1 MMRTV
6 IIGGGLA
13 GGGVAARLAALGA
26 QALLLEREAGAH
38 DKICGEFLSVE
49 AGQHL
54 AALGLDVARLGGA
67 RIDRMQL
74 HVGRRS
80 AEARLPF
87 VATGVTRRS
96 LDAALLDHAA
106 ALGADV
112 QRGVTVRGLSR
123 GRAVTALGE
132 TDGGAVVLATGKH
145 ELRGLAR
152 DPEGTIDDLIGFKMF
167 FKATP
172 KLRAALAG
180 AVTVTAYEGGY
191 AGLQCVE
198 NDRLNLCLLVEQ
210 ARFKALGGRW
220 ETLFAALLQEPG
232 LQLLADA
239 EALLTKPL
247 TISGVPYGYLYAS
260 AARRAGLR
268 GRETPEV
275 REKSPDDQGQSAD
288 HGPVL
293 AGSRAENAGFV
304 RENGQGSRGFEA
316 KLTGHDGVPA
326 GYRGDAM
333 PFAREIDGETAQNP
347 LWRVGDQAA
356 VIPSFCGDGMAMAL
370 HGARLAADRLA
381 VGAAPAD
388 FQHQL
393 HGDVARQV
401 RLATNLQ
408 RVANSRAGRF
418 ALINGLAA
426 VPGALGLLARWTR
439 VAPQAVARAVA

>member
-1 MMRTV
+1 MTRTV

-13 GGGVAARLAALGA
+13 GGGVAARLAHLGHPALV
-26 QALLLEREAGAH
+26 LEREVGAH

-67 RIDRMQL
+67 RIDTMRL
-74 HVGRRS
+74 HVGRRV

-87 VATGVTRRS
+87 VATGVTRRA

-106 ALGADV
+106 ALGAEV
-112 QRGVTVRGLSR
+112 QRGVTVRGLAQ
-123 GRAVTALGE
+123 GRAETTLGRV
-132 TDGGAVVLATGKH
+132 DGGALVLATGKH
-145 ELRGLAR
+145 ELRGVAR
-152 DPEGTIDDLIGFKMF
+152 DPSGTIDDLIGFKMF

-180 AVTVTAYEGGY
+180 AVTVTAYDGGY

-198 NDRLNLCLLVEQ
+198 NDRLNLCLLVERE
-210 ARFKALGGRW
+210 RFKALGGRW
-220 ETLFAALLQEPG
+220 EALFAALVREPG

-239 EALLTKPL
+239 EALLARPL
-247 TISGVPYGYLYAS
+247 TISGVPYGYLFRNS
-260 AARRAGLR
+260 APH
-268 GRETPEV
+268 GRENVGEIP
-275 REKSPDDQGQSAD
+275 
-288 HGPVL
+288 
-293 AGSRAENAGFV
+293 GSGGFV
-304 RENGQGSRGFEA
+304 DNIGA
-316 KLTGHDGVPA
+316 PA
-326 GYRGDAM
+326 PADR
-333 PFAREIDGETAQNP
+333 

-381 VGAAPAD
+381 AGAGPAD
-388 FQHQL
+388 FQARL
-393 HGDVARQV
+393 YGDVARQV
-401 RLATNLQ
+401 RLATLLQ
-408 RVANSRAGRF
+408 RIATSRAGRF

-439 VAPQAVARAVA
+439 VTPAAVARAGG

>member
-1 MMRTV
+1 MTRTV

-13 GGGVAARLAALGA
+13 GGGVAARLAALGRPP
-26 QALLLEREAGAH
+26 LLLEREAGAH

-67 RIDRMQL
+67 RIDTMRL
-74 HVGRRS
+74 HVGKRT
-80 AEARLPF
+80 AAARLPF
-87 VATGVTRRS
+87 VATGVTRRA

-112 QRGVTVRGLSR
+112 QRGVAVRGLA
-123 GRAVTALGE
+123 GGLAVTSLGE
-132 TDGGAVVLATGKH
+132 IGGGAVVLATGKH

-152 DPEGTIDDLIGFKMF
+152 DPEGTIADLIGFKMF

-210 ARFKALGGRW
+210 GRFKALGGQW
-220 ETLFAALLQEPG
+220 EALFAVLLREPG

-239 EALLTKPL
+239 EALLPRPL
-247 TISGVPYGYLYAS
+247 TISGVPYGYLYRAM
-260 AARRAGLR
+260 ARRAGTMPGIGGKTVETQGES
-268 GRETPEV
+268 GRDPGV
-275 REKSPDDQGQSAD
+275 M
-288 HGPVL
+288 
-293 AGSRAENAGFV
+293 AGSRAEKFGFV
-304 RENGQGSRGFEA
+304 RENGQKSRSFDVEMVDRG
-316 KLTGHDGVPA
+316 GVA
-326 GYRGDAM
+326 EGYRGSAA
-333 PFAREIDGETAQNP
+333 PFAGGTGGESPQDP

-381 VGAAPAD
+381 AGAAPAD
-388 FQHQL
+388 FQDRL
-393 HGDVARQV
+393 HADVARQV

-408 RVANSRAGRF
+408 RVVNSRAGRF

-426 VPGALGLLARWTR
+426 VPGALRLLARWTR
-439 VAPQAVARAVA
+439 VAPQAVARAGA